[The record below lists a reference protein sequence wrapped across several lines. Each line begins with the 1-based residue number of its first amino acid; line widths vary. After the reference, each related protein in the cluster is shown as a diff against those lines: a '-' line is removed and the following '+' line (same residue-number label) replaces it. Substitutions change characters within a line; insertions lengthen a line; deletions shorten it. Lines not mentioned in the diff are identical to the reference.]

1 MHIFSFLKKK
11 PKLSLYLDPRYPD
24 IDYGLF
30 KSNPSEF
37 HEMYRDAEEQLP
49 HMLPKPR
56 GLQFKTT
63 AFVDASHA
71 SNKVTRRSHTGFII
85 FLNRAPIIWYSKRQN
100 TVESSA
106 FSAEFIALKC
116 VTEYIQALRFKLR
129 MFGLVIDEATNIF
142 VYNES
147 VVKNC
152 TKVESVLNKKH
163 NSIAYHY
170 VRWCV
175 AASIVTVAW
184 IASEENI
191 ADALTKRLTSAIR
204 DYLFGSFT
212 Y

>member
-1 MHIFSFLKKK
+1 
-11 PKLSLYLDPRYPD
+11 
-24 IDYGLF
+24 
-30 KSNPSEF
+30 
-37 HEMYRDAEEQLP
+37 
-49 HMLPKPR
+49 
-56 GLQFKTT
+56 
-63 AFVDASHA
+63 
-71 SNKVTRRSHTGFII
+71 
-85 FLNRAPIIWYSKRQN
+85 
-100 TVESSA
+100 
-106 FSAEFIALKC
+106 
-116 VTEYIQALRFKLR
+116 

-142 VYNES
+142 FDNES

-175 AASIVTVAW
+175 SASIVTVDW